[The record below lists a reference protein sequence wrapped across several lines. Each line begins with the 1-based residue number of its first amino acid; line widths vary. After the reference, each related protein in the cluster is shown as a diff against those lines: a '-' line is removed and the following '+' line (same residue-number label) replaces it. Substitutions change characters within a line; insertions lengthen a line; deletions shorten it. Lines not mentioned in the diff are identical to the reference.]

1 MEISIPQKDAVI
13 FGFDSAWTDQN
24 LGAICAI
31 SFDRQGHCKFYEP
44 RSANFDEAR
53 MFIEETRRDHAFS
66 LVAIDQPTVV
76 PNAEGSRPVDRVAAS
91 LISYVGGG
99 VQPANRSKANMFGD
113 GAPIWGFLSESK
125 AVQDPFQARAAN
137 SGHFLIEAFPAL
149 ALPALRACFAQRKGA
164 PKYNPANKKKFR
176 LEDWQSVSCVVL
188 KKAEEFGIHELV
200 EWANCMRALPKPNKS
215 KQDLLDSSI
224 CALIGLIWRAA
235 QPEASSMIGDT
246 EKGYMVTPVSDRV
259 RQRLKSAAAKAGV
272 SMRSTQSKS

>member
-13 FGFDSAWTDQN
+13 FGFDSAWTDKN
-24 LGAICAI
+24 PGAICAI

-44 RSANFDEAR
+44 RPVNFDEAR

-66 LVAIDQPTVV
+66 LVAIDQPTIV
-76 PNAEGSRPVDRVAAS
+76 PNAKGSRPVDRVAAS

-99 VQPANRSKANMFGD
+99 VQPANRSRANMFDD
-113 GAPIWGFLSESK
+113 GAPIWRFLSELK

-137 SGHFLIEAFPAL
+137 SEHFLIEVFPAL
-149 ALPALRACFAQRKGA
+149 ALPAMRTYFALRMGA
-164 PKYNPANKKKFR
+164 PKYNPEKKNFCYK
-176 LEDWQSVSCVVL
+176 DWQSVSCVVQ
-188 KKAEEFGIHELV
+188 KKAEAFGIHDLA
-200 EWANCMRALPKPNKS
+200 EWAKCMSDRSPNKRD
-215 KQDLLDSSI
+215 QDLLDSSI
-224 CALIGLIWRAA
+224 CALIGLIWRTPP
-235 QPEASSMIGDT
+235 PEASAMIGDT